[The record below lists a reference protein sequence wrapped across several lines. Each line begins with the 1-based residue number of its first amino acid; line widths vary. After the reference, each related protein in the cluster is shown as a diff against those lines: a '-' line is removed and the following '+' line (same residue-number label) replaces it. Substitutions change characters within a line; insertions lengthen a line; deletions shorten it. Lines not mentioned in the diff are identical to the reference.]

1 MFPSEQ
7 NGNFRARA
15 LVLFALIAI
24 MWIVRAVSAIIP
36 GHFLSAGIVP
46 RDATSLAGILTA
58 PFVHV
63 SFRHLTANSIPLF
76 VLGTLV
82 LLRGLTEFAIVVQ
95 LSILIG
101 GAGTWL
107 FGTSGSQ
114 HVGAS
119 GVVLG
124 LMGYLLFRAAFDRK
138 ISSIVITL
146 VVAFGYGTALA
157 LSLVPQEDIS
167 WSGHFFGLAGGI
179 TAARLLARRKSSEQH
194 RGNAETLFSTLDI

>member
-1 MFPSEQ
+1 MFTSEQ
-7 NGNFRARA
+7 NGSFKVRAV
-15 LVLFALIAI
+15 VLFVLIAV
-24 MWIVRAVSAIIP
+24 MWIVRAASVVIP
-36 GHFLSAGIVP
+36 GHFLSSGIVP
-46 RDATSLAGILTA
+46 REATSLAGILTA

-63 SFRHLTANSIPLF
+63 SFRHLIANSIPLF

-119 GVVLG
+119 GIVLG
-124 LMGYLLFRAAFDRK
+124 LMG
-138 ISSIVITL
+138 
-146 VVAFGYGTALA
+146 
-157 LSLVPQEDIS
+157 
-167 WSGHFFGLAGGI
+167 
-179 TAARLLARRKSSEQH
+179 
-194 RGNAETLFSTLDI
+194 